1 MRAACL
7 STRAGAWHL
16 RKASS
21 PFSGVRVLVMYHRPA
36 MESGVGESR
45 QLRHRWALCMPSP
58 SSRRSSSRW
67 SIVREHELA
76 SWRSRVQRDAPERSS
91 QLCVQRTHRRQA
103 CPSWDICSRGRAK
116 SSAHFS
122 FPVPFHFIDDHTQPQ
137 AAVQSAANR
146 QNGLRPC
153 LQRARLRRPRRLLGA
168 SRPCGGPEAP
178 CSLG

>member
-1 MRAACL
+1 M

-76 SWRSRVQRDAPERSS
+76 SWRSRALWKLRRKIEPALCPENTAGS
-91 QLCVQRTHRRQA
+91 A

-116 SSAHFS
+116 PSAHFS

-137 AAVQSAANR
+137 AAVHSAANR